1 VWSVPGIFFKPYP
14 ANHFTHTS
22 IDAGRAFRARG
33 VRPEDV
39 ASITIGAPTSV
50 IRTIGEPIEVKRAP
64 ETGYQAQ
71 FSGPYGVTAGLFGGG
86 GLGLGLDDFTD
97 ELAQDPARRAVMA
110 TVSVVP
116 DERCDEI
123 YPFQFPAVVTLT
135 TTAGEVLV
143 EEVLTNR
150 GGPARPL
157 SDDELGT
164 KFADNVA
171 GRLDTDAAD
180 AVRRAVGSLRQAT
193 DVAAL
198 LSPLS
203 SLKES
208 L

>member
-1 VWSVPGIFFKPYP
+1 VPGIFFKPYP

-22 IDAGRAFRARG
+22 IDAGRAFRERG
-33 VRPEDV
+33 VKPEDV

-50 IRTIGEPIEVKRAP
+50 IRTIGQPIEVKRAP

-71 FSGPYGVTAGLFGGG
+71 FSGPYAVTAGLFGGG

-110 TVSVVP
+110 VVDVVP
-116 DERCDEI
+116 DERCDAI

-135 TTAGEVLV
+135 TQADSSWAGEVLV

-157 SDDELGT
+157 TDDELGT

-171 GRLDTDAAD
+171 GRLDDTAAD
-180 AVRRAVGSLRQAT
+180 AVRRAVGSLRNAPDVT
-193 DVAAL
+193 DL
-198 LSPLS
+198 LTPLK
-203 SLKES
+203 KEFR
-208 L
+208 

>member
-1 VWSVPGIFFKPYP
+1 M
-14 ANHFTHTS
+14 
-22 IDAGRAFRARG
+22 
-33 VRPEDV
+33 
-39 ASITIGAPTSV
+39 
-50 IRTIGEPIEVKRAP
+50 
-64 ETGYQAQ
+64 
-71 FSGPYGVTAGLFGGG
+71 TAGLFGGG

-110 TVSVVP
+110 LVDVVP

-135 TTAGEVLV
+135 TTSGEVLV

-171 GRLDTDAAD
+171 GRLDAAAAD
-180 AVRRAVGSLRQAT
+180 AVRRAVGSLRDAA
-193 DVAAL
+193 DVSAL

-203 SLKES
+203 TLTRTEEHS
-208 L
+208 